1 MLLSNMHHDTP
12 QKKKVIGLKPIVFPS
27 QDIDQEDD
35 QAKQA
40 ENLADQVESAK
51 QQLAD
56 IQDKMDQKKQQT
68 EEQIAQAKESWLS
81 EKQTLIEEAKKT
93 GFKEGFKQ
101 GEEEAEQTFKDK
113 LMLADQIIET
123 AEKERVAVID
133 QGEPVI
139 LTLAMKVASKII
151 GYEVNEN
158 AAFINMVKR
167 AIQDVHNQPSVKLQ
181 TSVNQ
186 FEFVRDR
193 KEQLMS
199 VLEPDVSLT
208 IYPSDKLNDGD
219 CIIETPY
226 SRLDVS
232 IDQQLNKIRTGLM
245 ELMEEINRGHQ

>member
-1 MLLSNMHHDTP
+1 MSNKQHNTP
-12 QKKKVIGLKPIVFPS
+12 QRKKVIGLKPIVFPS
-27 QDIDQEDD
+27 QEIDQEDD
-35 QAKQA
+35 QAKQV
-40 ENLADQVESAK
+40 ENLVDQVESAK

-56 IQDKMDQKKQQT
+56 IQHEMDQKKKQT
-68 EEQIAQAKESWLS
+68 EEQIAQAQERWLS
-81 EKQTLIEEAKKT
+81 EKQILIEEAKKT
-93 GFKEGFKQ
+93 GFEEGFQQ
-101 GEEEAEQTFKDK
+101 GEEKAEQTFKDK
-113 LMLADQIIET
+113 LMLADQIIAT
-123 AEKERVAVID
+123 AEKERVAIID

-151 GYEVNEN
+151 GYEVREN
-158 AAFINMVKR
+158 DAFINMVKE
-167 AIQDVHNQPSVKLQ
+167 AIQDAQNQPSVKVQ
-181 TSVNQ
+181 TSTNQ